1 MSLLR
6 KRISILLCL
15 DLLCQLTEQK
25 VLKSPGYTAKISS
38 LVTLYVPFAGNG
50 QQPIFPFFFQS
61 CPYLPFF
68 PLTFSSG
75 SSLQLCYLRVFHPLF
90 SLLSKSLHASW
101 SDNFKEVVAA
111 QQSLRRAEQRC

>member
-6 KRISILLCL
+6 RRISILLCL

-25 VLKSPGYTAKISS
+25 VLKSPGYIAKIS
-38 LVTLYVPFAGNG
+38 LVTLYVPSVGNG
-50 QQPIFPFFFQS
+50 DQPIFPFFFQS

-68 PLTFSSG
+68 PLACSSG
-75 SSLQLCYLRVFHPLF
+75 SSLQLCYLRVIHPLF

-101 SDNFKEVVAA
+101 AANSKEVVAA
-111 QQSLRRAEQRC
+111 QQSLWGAEQRH